1 MSDDEAAK
9 KTARYERELVLLL
22 RMRGQTEP
30 EIAGAITE
38 LRRYAKKTGKAI
50 DDEFGS
56 PAEFASQFPVR
67 NSPSTRGG
75 AMRRLFGAAFK
86 PSPKVPK
93 EPTLPN
99 DQALPTDQALPNDQ
113 NLPNDGALPKD
124 DA

>member
-38 LRRYAKKTGKAI
+38 LRGYAKKTGKAI
-50 DDEFGS
+50 EDEFGS

-86 PSPKVPK
+86 PSPNLPK
-93 EPTLPN
+93 EPTLPQ
-99 DQALPTDQALPNDQ
+99 DPTLRKDEALPEND
-113 NLPNDGALPKD
+113 A
-124 DA
+124 

>member
-75 AMRRLFGAAFK
+75 AMRRLFGAAFR

-93 EPTLPN
+93 EPTLPTN
-99 DQALPTDQALPNDQ
+99 QALPTDQALPNDQ
-113 NLPNDGALPKD
+113 TLPKD